1 MPDRPPST
9 VYRSPS
15 NWLRSGIFSLL
26 EKGAAL
32 TFNLGTTVL
41 LLRNLTKESFA
52 AWGVFVIITYFV
64 EMGRSGLIQNA
75 LMRHLALSRDDL
87 KTYSAISTASFFLNF
102 SFSVFSNLIL
112 WFGASWVARQ
122 YQVPQIAEL
131 LPVYFLV
138 NFVMALYSH
147 GYFVQQ
153 ANSEFRGVFWGAFF
167 FRGLPFCC
175 VFFCWLTGKSIE
187 LSHLAWAMLAGALA
201 GGFSVW
207 LFARP
212 FLFFSKK
219 IDFQWVKKLFSFG
232 KYVLG
237 TNLSTMFYK
246 NIDKLT
252 LGHLLGPAAFAVYD
266 AAGKVT
272 QMVEMPSF
280 SVAAVVFPHSAE
292 RMAREGAA
300 GVKRLYERSV
310 AAILAIILPFLVLAI
325 LFAEPIIWLLAGE
338 QYMASADVLRLTA
351 FFGLFLPFA
360 VQFGTVLDSTG
371 RPATNFIFTLFTAL
385 LNLGLSYWFVAKF
398 GLFGAAFA
406 TLFGYAAS
414 FILIQIYLFKIFK
427 INALSAFRYVPEVYE
442 MGWELL
448 KKKMARPA
456 DLERPNDLMTQ

>member
-1 MPDRPPST
+1 MSK
-9 VYRSPS
+9 SPMS
-15 NWLRSGIFSLL
+15 KNWLRSGFFSLL

-32 TFNLGTTVL
+32 VFNFGTTVL
-41 LLRNLTKESFA
+41 LLRLLTKEDFA
-52 AWGVFVIITYFV
+52 AWGIFIIVTYFV
-64 EMGRSGLIQNA
+64 EMGRSGLIQNG
-75 LMRHLALSRDDL
+75 LVRHLALSRDDRE
-87 KTYSAISTASFFLNF
+87 TYSAISTAALLLNF
-102 SFSVFSNLIL
+102 SFSVFSSLLL
-112 WFGASWVARQ
+112 WLGMNWIAQQ

-131 LPVYFLV
+131 LPIFFATNLA
-138 NFVMALYSH
+138 MSLYSH
-147 GYFVQQ
+147 GCFVQQ
-153 ANSEFRGVFWGAFF
+153 ANSEFRGPFWGAAC
-167 FRGLPFCC
+167 FRGLPFFW
-175 VFFCWLTGKSIE
+175 VLFCWLTGRPIE
-187 LSHLAWAMLAGALA
+187 LSHLAWAMLVGAAAGSIA
-201 GGFSVW
+201 VW

-219 IDFQWVKKLFSFG
+219 FDFQQVAKLFSFG

-272 QMVEMPSF
+272 QLVEMPSF

-292 RMAREGAA
+292 RMASEGSS

-310 AAILAIILPFLVLAI
+310 AAILAIILPFLILVL

-360 VQFGTVLDSTG
+360 AQFGTVLDSTG
-371 RPATNFIFTLFTAL
+371 RPATNFAYTLFTAL
-385 LNLGLSYWFVAKF
+385 LNLVLSYWFVAEF

-406 TLFGYAAS
+406 TLLGYAVS
-414 FILIQIYLFKIFK
+414 FVFMQIYLFKHFK
-427 INALSAFRYVPEVYE
+427 VNALNAFRYVPEVYG
-442 MGWELL
+442 MGWEML
-448 KKKMARPA
+448 KRKMVASPSPET
-456 DLERPNDLMTQ
+456 LKP